1 MRKGEFLEGKKEWG
15 IFFALALLVFVLG
28 VGWKYYQFSQ
38 IPHTP
43 FEFKAKVL
51 AQYEKNSKTIFKLKA
66 QNGQIFYTSS
76 KEDLKDL
83 SNKEVSLYGKVYD
96 CDFLQSLKSC
106 YFITYSLSLLPSSP
120 FHSPFYFVQSQHSN
134 PLISK
139 LFESLF
145 FASFLPKEW
154 REIASALHISHLI
167 AISGLHLGIL
177 AWALYMLL
185 GKPYEFLQKRYFTYR
200 NRLFDMGV
208 VSGIVLFAYML
219 FIGTPP
225 AFLRAYVMS
234 VVALGF
240 VYCHLRL
247 LSFSFLLVCSL
258 AIVALFPSL
267 LLSIGFWFSISGVF
281 YIFLFFHYFH
291 FDSCKLQWLKIAILL
306 NIALFL
312 QMLPLVHYVFG
323 AFSLFSILSIPLSVI
338 FPLWFVVMIVL
349 HCLGLGGVGDRVL
362 EWALGLEL
370 EVAEIYTPTILLLFH
385 LCISLLAMRFR
396 SAYDLSLGVGFA
408 FWLFLMTK
416 ILI

>member
-1 MRKGEFLEGKKEWG
+1 MRKQAFLQGKREWG
-15 IFFALALLVFVLG
+15 IFFVLAFLLFALS
-28 VGWKYYQFSQ
+28 VGWRYYQFSQ
-38 IPHTP
+38 IPKTP
-43 FEFKAKVL
+43 FELKAKVL

-66 QNGQIFYTSS
+66 QNGGIFYTSS
-76 KEDLKDL
+76 KEDLKDI
-83 SNKEVSLYGKVYD
+83 SNREVLLYGKVYD

-106 YFITYSLSLLPSSP
+106 YFITYSLLLLPSSP
-120 FHSPFYFVQSQHSN
+120 LLSPYHFIQSQHSN

-177 AWALYMLL
+177 AWALYLIF

-208 VSGIVLFAYML
+208 LSGIVLFAYML

-234 VVALGF
+234 LVALGF
-240 VYCHLRL
+240 VYSHLRL

-258 AIVALFPSL
+258 TLIALFPDL
-267 LLSIGFWFSISGVF
+267 LVNVGFYFSISGVF
-281 YIFLFFHYFH
+281 YIFLFFHH
-291 FDSCKLQWLKIAILL
+291 FSFKPHKLQWLKVSFLL
-306 NIALFL
+306 NVALFL

-323 AFSLFSILSIPLSVI
+323 TFSLLSILSIPLSVI
-338 FPLWFVVMIVL
+338 FPLYFIMMIIL
-349 HCLGLGGVGDRVL
+349 HCLGLGGVGDSFLSWV
-362 EWALGLEL
+362 LGLEI
-370 EVAEIYTPTILLLFH
+370 EKIEFFTPLFVLIPYLL
-385 LCISLLAMRFR
+385 ISLLAVRFR
-396 SAYDLSLGVGFA
+396 GAYYLSLVFGFI
-408 FWLFLMTK
+408 FWLFLMIK
-416 ILI
+416 MLI